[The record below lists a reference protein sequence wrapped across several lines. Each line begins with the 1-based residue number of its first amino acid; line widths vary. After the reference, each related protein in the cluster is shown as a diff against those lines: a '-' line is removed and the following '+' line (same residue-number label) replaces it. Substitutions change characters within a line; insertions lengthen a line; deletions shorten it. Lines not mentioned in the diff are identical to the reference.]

1 MFRQITIAAAFSSA
15 LMIAAPA
22 FPQQAEA
29 MTSAPMIG
37 ASLTEKFWVQSEDDA
52 GLPGAMVLFLSEGT
66 MLQDSCWETYRLSNW
81 QMTGEDSLSWQ
92 EDTMTIE
99 ADIVELNE
107 AELVL
112 ALHLV
117 DGEVVE
123 KRYTVAPVPFLCPDM
138 PR

>member
-1 MFRQITIAAAFSSA
+1 MHRTALAAIAVLLALPAAAQEGMTF
-15 LMIAAPA
+15 AP
-22 FPQQAEA
+22 
-29 MTSAPMIG
+29 IVG
-37 ASLTEKFWVQSEDDA
+37 ASLTEKFWVQSEQDA
-52 GLPGAMVLFLSEGT
+52 GLPGSMVLFLSAGT

-81 QMTGEDSLSWQ
+81 HMIDDDSLSWE

-112 ALHLV
+112 ALHL
-117 DGEVVE
+117 GNEIVE
-123 KRYTVAPVPFLCPDM
+123 KRYAAAPVPYVCPDM

>member
-1 MFRQITIAAAFSSA
+1 MRPIILATLAVAALCALPASA
-15 LMIAAPA
+15 
-22 FPQQAEA
+22 QEAEG

-37 ASLTEKFWVQSEDDA
+37 ASLTEKFWVQSEEDA
-52 GLPGAMVLFLSEGT
+52 GLPGSMVLFLSEGT

-81 QMTGEDSLSWQ
+81 KMTGEDSLSWQ

-107 AELVL
+107 AELIL

-117 DGEVVE
+117 GDETVE
-123 KRYTVAPVPFLCPDM
+123 KRYAASPVPFLCPDM

>member
-1 MFRQITIAAAFSSA
+1 MRPIILATLAVAALCALPASA
-15 LMIAAPA
+15 
-22 FPQQAEA
+22 QEAEG

-37 ASLTEKFWVQSEDDA
+37 ASLTEKFWVQSEEDA
-52 GLPGAMVLFLSEGT
+52 GLPGSMVLFLSEGT

-81 QMTGEDSLSWQ
+81 KMTGEDSLSWQ

-107 AELVL
+107 AELIL
-112 ALHLV
+112 ALQLV
-117 DGEVVE
+117 GDETVE
-123 KRYTVAPVPFLCPDM
+123 KRYTASPVPFLCPDM

>member
-1 MFRQITIAAAFSSA
+1 MRPTILTVLAFSA
-15 LMIAAPA
+15 LFASPA
-22 FPQQAEA
+22 TAQEAEG

-37 ASLTEKFWVQSEDDA
+37 ASLTEKFWIQSQDDA
-52 GLPGAMVLFLSEGT
+52 GLPGSMVLFLSEGT

-112 ALHLV
+112 ALHL
-117 DGEVVE
+117 GEDIVE
-123 KRYTVAPVPFLCPDM
+123 ERYTAAPVPFVCPDM

>member
-1 MFRQITIAAAFSSA
+1 MFRQIVPAIALA
-15 LMIAAPA
+15 LPLLGVAPSLA
-22 FPQQAEA
+22 QQAEG

-37 ASLTEKFWVQSEDDA
+37 ASLTEKFWVQSEEDA
-52 GLPGAMVLFLSEGT
+52 GLPGSMVLFLSEGT

-81 QMTGEDSLSWQ
+81 QMTGEESLSWE

-112 ALHLV
+112 SLHLV
-117 DGEVVE
+117 GGEVVE
-123 KRYTVAPVPFLCPDM
+123 KRYTASPVPFVCPDM

>member
-1 MFRQITIAAAFSSA
+1 MPRSALAALVIFGLASLPAAAQEGMTF
-15 LMIAAPA
+15 AP
-22 FPQQAEA
+22 
-29 MTSAPMIG
+29 TVG
-37 ASLTEKFWVQSEDDA
+37 ASLTEKFWVQSEEDA
-52 GLPGAMVLFLSEGT
+52 GLPGSMILFLSAGT

-81 QMTGEDSLSWQ
+81 HMTGEDSLSWQ

-112 ALHLV
+112 ALHLG
-117 DGEVVE
+117 DEIVE
-123 KRYTVAPVPFLCPDM
+123 KRYAAAPVPYVCPDM